1 MLYLNAPFHIIEGV
15 SVYADHADPLQ
26 FYYLPAIPKLT
37 TEFDPVTEQ
46 LVPQLSL
53 IKYRGDAG
61 NGGFLNFGVDLA
73 VEPDTLEEVRRQ
85 LQQLMRLRDTPRLAP
100 VVVEDGSVRLL
111 ILGKQTPDETN
122 GQASSQPGGQS
133 AGGSSSGSGADTDQ
147 PQFVIK
153 IDQAA
158 KPALYGDN
166 QAIFSVQLDSA
177 GVTVI
182 EDSLKGEL
190 MPVGVVYSL
199 DFLALR
205 EAFNV
210 SIVAEWDRVQT
221 HLQES
226 FSAKAFFSSVEIDKV
241 VDELIEDQVVKIEVD
256 TFIPEGE
263 DSSGVLGRRNQAI
276 ADFKDMILDGFF
288 KPSLDPIKENE
299 NKFADTVDRLSQIA
313 PAGGARFSYKKV
325 DVTRIDRKRM
335 NLSMN
340 ERTTVRRSI
349 HPQAHL
355 KGLFRFLRDSEGEVD
370 LSRFVREVTLDDPWF
385 KNRETKAR
393 SLINF
398 ANDAVDSVNLTLH
411 YGDQPKTIG
420 LDPENPSGLASWNS
434 LIEDQLMQR
443 EVRYS
448 YRVNFKDVD
457 TTERPGVLTSGE
469 LLTLGDQFEVNPR
482 SEGLYYID
490 DIQLG
495 VSDRFPW
502 DVFTSVEVKVRYL
515 DDPNQIKLTE
525 SFVLKQDTPEVTW
538 KRFRLDRALDAF
550 DYKVIYRGVDS
561 HDREISWTT
570 TDQERLT
577 IANPTPKRR
586 TVTVIPAVSWA
597 LVSMV
602 FVDLTYQDE
611 ANDIWRTASLF
622 FDKDT
627 AKPQN
632 FVVDLIDLAQRQVS
646 YTIKILLMDNR
657 LIEVPP
663 SVTTIDKIFVRADMA
678 GHRVIELQPEA
689 VEFASRQVVR
699 IEASLMYEDAEGGLH
714 FADNFTFSSMRDRA
728 TFEYDYADVQKQA
741 YYCKLK
747 TIFTNGLATE
757 TDLGSL
763 KQEQLSL
770 PVG

>member
-1 MLYLNAPFHIIEGV
+1 MLYLNPPFHIIEGV

-37 TEFDPVTEQ
+37 TDFDPVTEQ
-46 LVPQLSL
+46 EIPQLSL

-61 NGGFLNFGVDLA
+61 NGGFLNFGVDLV
-73 VEPDTLEEVRRQ
+73 VEPETLEAVRSQ

-111 ILGKQTPDETN
+111 ILGKQTPGETN
-122 GQASSQPGGQS
+122 GQS
-133 AGGSSSGSGADTDQ
+133 GGSAIALKTDQ

-182 EDSLKGEL
+182 EDALKGEL

-226 FSAKAFFSSVEIDKV
+226 FGAGAFFSSVEIDKV
-241 VDELIEDQVVKIEVD
+241 VDELIENQVVKIEVD

-299 NKFADTVDRLSQIA
+299 NKFAGTVERLSQIA
-313 PAGGARFSYKKV
+313 PAGGLKFSYKKV
-325 DVTRIDRKRM
+325 DVTRIDQKRM
-335 NLSMN
+335 NLTMN

-355 KGLFRFLRDSEGEVD
+355 SGLFRFLRDSQGTVD

-385 KNRETKAR
+385 KKRETKAR

-398 ANDAVDSVNLTLH
+398 ANDAVDSVNLTLW
-411 YGDQPKTIG
+411 YGNEPKTIV
-420 LDPENPSGLASWNS
+420 LDPDSPSSVASWNS
-434 LIEDQLMQR
+434 LIEDRVMQR

-457 TTERPGVLTSGE
+457 TTERPGVVTSGE

-482 SEGLYYID
+482 SEGLYYLD

-502 DVFTSVEVKVRYL
+502 ETFASVEVKVRYA
-515 DDPNQIKLTE
+515 DEPNDIDLTE
-525 SFVLKQDTPEVTW
+525 SFILKQNNPEVTW
-538 KRFRLDRALDAF
+538 KRFRLDRSSETF
-550 DYKVIYRGVDS
+550 EYKVIYRGVDS
-561 HDREISWTT
+561 HDREVGWTT

-602 FVDLTYQDE
+602 FVDLTYRDE
-611 ANDIWRTASLF
+611 ANDIWKTASLL
-622 FDKDT
+622 FDKDSG
-627 AKPQN
+627 KPQN
-632 FVVDLIDLAQRQVS
+632 FVVYLIDLEQRQVS
-646 YTIKILLMDNR
+646 YAVKILLLDNR

-678 GHRVIELQPEA
+678 GHRVIEVQPEA
-689 VEFASRQVVR
+689 VAFDSRQVVR
-699 IEASLMYEDAEGGLH
+699 IEANLLYEDVEGGLQ
-714 FADNFTFSSMRDRA
+714 FADKFTFTSIRDRA
-728 TFEYDYADVQKQA
+728 TFEYDYADAQKQS
-741 YYCKLK
+741 YHCKIK

-763 KQEQLSL
+763 KQAQLSL